1 MLKIWGIDNQFQTY
15 KMAGIR
21 PYLCAKLCAPIT
33 SHIFYYKQPLDGCD
47 QCLSHNNHIA
57 FTAIIN

>member
-21 PYLCAKLCAPIT
+21 PYWFAKLGAPGYI
-33 SHIFYYKQPLDGCD
+33 YYKQPLDGCD

-57 FTAIIN
+57 FTQ